1 MAYKIYTKD
10 ESKEAIKPLVD
21 QFDLD
26 FHGRKNPAMKEA
38 QLEDKYLKPLFAC
51 LNWNIHNENIDKGR
65 EEFRVQTSHKIKKST
80 KEPDYEL
87 LIFTNFRT
95 RPKNSGRLK

>member
-26 FHGRKNPAMKEA
+26 FHGKKNPAMKEA

-51 LNWNIHNENIDKGR
+51 LKR
-65 EEFRVQTSHKIKKST
+65 K
-80 KEPDYEL
+80 L
-87 LIFTNFRT
+87 
-95 RPKNSGRLK
+95 